1 MYYFILNIQKCFKR
15 KQFFSADINLIFIFS
30 HLVSLK
36 ISVFI
41 YLYIYLCFYRFV
53 FILIYLS

>member
-41 YLYIYLCFYRFV
+41 YTFIYVSIGSF
-53 FILIYLS
+53 LS